1 MDLSNILN
9 NLGDLL
15 INNRI
20 TFIPIVFIVILLIL
34 YIASK
39 AFRKSGLMILAITF
53 AIDYGIRSLP
63 INLYETFPILNN
75 VIAGMYL
82 LGAIVFVFKI
92 GKILFK
98 TSTNLV
104 KASKYKG
111 KKKGF
116 FAYTGALA
124 FIIMVLVNVI
134 DSNNYIPQEIKG
146 LLTSLSF
153 LYMIFRTLFSTY
165 KHLNDKDIRL
175 INDKMEFDDID
186 EYLNEKKDD
195 TSKKN
200 FTRRRIRRKNL
211 DDDIKI
217 YDGLGDSHKP
227 SNSHKSSNSYELDHS
242 VRDDFF
248 EETSKEDKIEEI
260 ERELSNTDIIHLA
273 TRDDSKAKNFTTLKI
288 TNINTGDSSSYTSK
302 NAKFKMVEEKEYKV
316 DLEFEQYND
325 YDYGRFIDILI
336 MYSKDRDKYKF
347 ELIVEPSDMK
357 HSKIVLYD
365 PSNIFDFGGENY
377 QNIGGRIISMNFP
390 KYKIN
395 FITGN

>member
-20 TFIPIVFIVILLIL
+20 TLIPIVFIVILLIL

-116 FAYTGALA
+116 FAYTGSLA
-124 FIIMVLVNVI
+124 FIIMVLVNII
-134 DSNNYIPQEIKG
+134 DSNNYIPQEIKS

-165 KHLNDKDIRL
+165 KHLNDKDVRL

-186 EYLNEKKDD
+186 EYLNEKKEDLP
-195 TSKKN
+195 KKN
-200 FTRRRIRRKNL
+200 STRRRIRRKNL

-217 YDGLGDSHKP
+217 YDGLD
-227 SNSHKSSNSYELDHS
+227 NSHEYSNANDYDSK

-248 EETSKEDKIEEI
+248 EETSKEEKIEEI

>member
-15 INNRI
+15 TNNRI
-20 TFIPIVFIVILLIL
+20 TLIPIVFIVILLIL

-39 AFRKSGLMILAITF
+39 AFRKSGLMILATTF
-53 AIDYGIRSLP
+53 AVDYGIRSLP
-63 INLYETFPILNN
+63 FNLYETFPILNN

-116 FAYTGALA
+116 FSYTGALA
-124 FIIMVLVNVI
+124 FIIMVLVNII
-134 DSNNYIPQEIKG
+134 DSNNYIPQEIKS

-165 KHLNDKDIRL
+165 KHLNDKDVRL

-195 TSKKN
+195 SSKTN
-200 FTRRRIRRKNL
+200 STRRRIRRKNL

-217 YDGLGDSHKP
+217 YDGLDDSHKP
-227 SNSHKSSNSYELDHS
+227 SNSHEHDYS

-248 EETSKEDKIEEI
+248 EETSKEEKIEEI

-288 TNINTGDSSSYTSK
+288 TNISTAESSSYTSK

>member
-53 AIDYGIRSLP
+53 AVDYGIRSLP

-116 FAYTGALA
+116 FSYTGALA
-124 FIIMVLVNVI
+124 FIVMILVNII
-134 DSNNYIPQEIKG
+134 DSNNYIPQEIKS

-165 KHLNDKDIRL
+165 KHINDKDVRL

-186 EYLNEKKDD
+186 EYLNEKKEDLP
-195 TSKKN
+195 KKN
-200 FTRRRIRRKNL
+200 STRRRIRRKNL

-217 YDGLGDSHKP
+217 YDGLDDSHEY
-227 SNSHKSSNSYELDHS
+227 SNANDYDSK

-248 EETSKEDKIEEI
+248 KETSKEEKIEEI

-288 TNINTGDSSSYTSK
+288 TNISTGDSSSYTSK

>member
-20 TFIPIVFIVILLIL
+20 TLIPIVFIVILLIL

-63 INLYETFPILNN
+63 INLYEIFPILNN

-116 FAYTGALA
+116 FSYTGALA
-124 FIIMVLVNVI
+124 FIIMVLVNII
-134 DSNNYIPQEIKG
+134 DSNNYIPQEIKS

-165 KHLNDKDIRL
+165 KHLNDKDVRL

-186 EYLNEKKDD
+186 EYLNEKKEDLP
-195 TSKKN
+195 KKN
-200 FTRRRIRRKNL
+200 STRRRIRRKNL

-217 YDGLGDSHKP
+217 YDGLD
-227 SNSHKSSNSYELDHS
+227 NSHEYSNANVYDSK

-248 EETSKEDKIEEI
+248 EETSKEEKIEEI

-288 TNINTGDSSSYTSK
+288 TNISTGDSSSYTSK

>member
-15 INNRI
+15 TNNRI
-20 TFIPIVFIVILLIL
+20 TLIPIVFIVILLIL
-34 YIASK
+34 YIVSK
-39 AFRKSGLMILAITF
+39 AFRKSGLMILATTF
-53 AIDYGIRSLP
+53 AVDYGIRSLP
-63 INLYETFPILNN
+63 FNLYETFPILNN

-116 FAYTGALA
+116 FSYTGALA
-124 FIIMVLVNVI
+124 FIIMVLVNII
-134 DSNNYIPQEIKG
+134 DSNNYIPQEIKS

-165 KHLNDKDIRL
+165 KHLNDKDVRL

-200 FTRRRIRRKNL
+200 STRRRIRRKNL

-217 YDGLGDSHKP
+217 YDGLDD
-227 SNSHKSSNSYELDHS
+227 SHKSSNSYELDHS

-248 EETSKEDKIEEI
+248 EETSKEEKIEEI

-288 TNINTGDSSSYTSK
+288 TNISTGDSSSYTSK